1 MIKIK
6 RLSKVVLLF
15 SIILIFGGCYDYNE
29 LNSLDIISGIGLTFI
44 DNEYKV
50 SYEVINTNLDKDN
63 TDSKKSFVV
72 SGTGKNL
79 SEAIE
84 SANSK
89 LNKKPYFEHIK
100 VMLIDTNIDI
110 MKISDYLLR
119 SNTISTNF
127 YLALADNPLEILE
140 FTSEDKVINANYVYD
155 ILKNINYTKMS
166 NYFDFQVSKILN
178 KIDIALPKIEL
189 DKKIIFKTY
198 GLYHKNNFICY
209 LDDNNLEMYKYFLQK
224 NNFSYSN
231 DKNSINFYS
240 NKMKIKLKDN
250 IDINFSLKAKVLAL
264 DSEYNLRNNDDFKKL
279 ESTFNTSIEENLY
292 KFITFLQ
299 EKKTDILGI
308 NYKHYLM
315 TQNDDENYFSK
326 TKIKVRVNI
335 GINKPGLTV
344 RGVTNE

>member
-15 SIILIFGGCYDYNE
+15 SIILIFGGCYNYNE
-29 LNSLDIISGIGLTFI
+29 LNSLDIISGIGLTFS

-110 MKISDYLLR
+110 MQISDYLLR
-119 SNTISTNF
+119 SNMISTNF
-127 YLALADNPLEILE
+127 YLALTDNPLEILE

-178 KIDIALPKIEL
+178 KIDITLPKIEL

-209 LDDNNLEMYKYFLQK
+209 LDDNNLEMYKYLLQEK
-224 NNFSYSN
+224 NFSYSN

-240 NKMKIKLKDN
+240 NKMKINLKDN

-279 ESTFNTSIEENLY
+279 ESTFNTSLEENLY

-308 NYKHYLM
+308 NYIHYLM
-315 TQNDDENYFSK
+315 TRNDDENYFSK
-326 TKIKVRVNI
+326 KKIKVKVNI